1 MFALGGN
8 NFPTSQDGFLQ
19 SLNEGLMVFGPV
31 PGIREWSGG
40 TFPEIPRLEVDLTG
54 GLVGAH
60 TRPGTRTGTIQR
72 GVRVQ
77 ALTIRATP
85 LRLPESEIDFHLEAW
100 NVALDYDRNAAEKRP
115 ILVMTFAESG
125 RITFSMSIS
134 HFESLVLALARKA
147 ASKQDVSIEDLA
159 ITLSSRGSR
168 DIAFLAEIT
177 ARKAI
182 FSVKIQTSGR
192 IHLDN
197 RLTAHIS
204 DLDCSGEGMVNA
216 GAAELLKP
224 HLLKMNGKSFPLS
237 ALPLDNLH
245 VHDVAIS
252 ALNEPIRIEAKFSQF

>member
-8 NFPTSQDGFLQ
+8 NFPTSQDEFLQ
-19 SLNEGLMVFGPV
+19 SLNEGLRVFGPV
-31 PGIREWSGG
+31 PGIRELSGG

-54 GLVGAH
+54 GVAGAH
-60 TRPGTRTGTIQR
+60 SRTGTRIGTIQR

-77 ALTIRATP
+77 ELKIRATP
-85 LRLPESEIDFHLEAW
+85 MRLPESQIDFHFEAR

-115 ILVMTFAESG
+115 ILVVTFAESG
-125 RITFSMSIS
+125 RITASMSIS
-134 HFESLVLALARKA
+134 HFELLALALARKA
-147 ASKQDVSIEDLA
+147 ASKQDVTIDDIA

-168 DIAFLAEIT
+168 DIAFKAVIT

-182 FSVKIQTSGR
+182 FSVKIQTVGR

-204 DLDCSGEGMVNA
+204 DLDCSGEGLVNA

-224 HLLKMNGKSFPLS
+224 HLLKINGKSFPLS
-237 ALPLDNLH
+237 ALPLDNLR
-245 VHDVAIS
+245 VHDVAIH
-252 ALNEPIRIEAKFSQF
+252 ALNGPIRIEAEFSQF